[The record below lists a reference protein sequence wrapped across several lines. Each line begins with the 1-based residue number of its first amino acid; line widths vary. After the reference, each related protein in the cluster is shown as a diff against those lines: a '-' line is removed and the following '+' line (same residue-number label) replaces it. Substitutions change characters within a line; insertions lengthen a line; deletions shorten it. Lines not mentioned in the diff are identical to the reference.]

1 MANSP
6 RLTYITT
13 AAFPAPKASSVQVM
27 QMCAAFAEV
36 GALVKLV
43 ARQAAT
49 QINADVFA
57 HYGLPPIFSFETRPL
72 PRWPRPTDL
81 LQAQAVF
88 AEQGSDWICYSRI
101 RDLTA
106 PVLALA
112 RGAKAAVE
120 VHGRP
125 ATLRERVMLKWIG
138 RHPRGRLFTISEPL
152 QDIYRRDYGLVT
164 HVAPDAVDM
173 SRFNPSLTTAQAR
186 EQLGLESGLW
196 VVYVGGLYEGRGLES
211 LFTAVS
217 GLPVNLLIAG
227 GRSPEEVAV
236 WRERAESLGATR
248 IRFEGYQPPARVPLY
263 LFAADVLAMPY
274 GKRVMTPSGEDI
286 AEWISPMKLFEYLAA
301 RRPIVSSD
309 LPVLRTVLAHEKN
322 ALLVG
327 ADDAVGLRAAI
338 ERVLRDPALANRLAA
353 EAQQTARRY
362 TWAER
367 AKRILEMIG
376 RDDTNRS
383 S

>member
-1 MANSP
+1 MESQP
-6 RLTYITT
+6 RLTYVTT
-13 AAFPAPKASSVQVM
+13 ATFPAPKASSVQVM
-27 QMCAAFAEV
+27 QMCAAFAEA

-43 ARQAAT
+43 ARRGAT
-49 QINADVFA
+49 STNADVFA
-57 HYGLPPIFSFETRPL
+57 HYDLPRTFSFEARPL
-72 PRWPRPTDL
+72 PRWPRATDL

-152 QDIYRRDYGLVT
+152 QEIYRRDYGLVT

-173 SRFNPSLTTAQAR
+173 SRFNPLLTTAQAR
-186 EQLGLESGLW
+186 EQLGLESGPW

-217 GLPVNLLIAG
+217 GLPVNLLIVG
-227 GRSPEEVAV
+227 GRSPEEVAA
-236 WRERAESLGATR
+236 WRERAKSLGATR

-301 RRPIVSSD
+301 GRPIVSSD
-309 LPVLRTVLAHEKN
+309 LPVLRRVLTHERN
-322 ALLVG
+322 ALLSA
-327 ADDAVGLRAAI
+327 ADDAAELRTSI
-338 ERVLRDPALANRLAA
+338 ERILREPALAERLAA
-353 EAQQTARRY
+353 AACQTAGRY
-362 TWAER
+362 TWAAR
-367 AKRILEMIG
+367 AKHILELI
-376 RDDTNRS
+376 
-383 S
+383 